1 MKKIIYCFIG
11 FVLGFSLLGKAQ
23 AQMMGNFYRGNQL
36 NIFVSDWEEILRHTK
51 TEEQEGKEI
60 WEKLQSKNLNCENL
74 SDEDFGKLG
83 EYFMGQMTGEAHT
96 SMNAMIMQ
104 MHGKKAKSKCIF

>member
-1 MKKIIYCFIG
+1 
-11 FVLGFSLLGKAQ
+11 
-23 AQMMGNFYRGNQL
+23 
-36 NIFVSDWEEILRHTK
+36 LRHTK

-83 EYFMGQMTGEAHT
+83 EYFMGQMTGEAHA
-96 SMNAMIMQ
+96 SMNAIM
-104 MHGKKAKSKCIF
+104 M